1 MRRTEEKV
9 LPGGARVR
17 MRQLGAR
24 AAGDL
29 MRRLVNSANAGGGF
43 SVGTLGE
50 EDFAKLFDLALESSE
65 IARTPRDASGAELEE
80 ARTWARLV
88 ESDLHGFPDT
98 MALLDL
104 CLRINILDF
113 LVGRPT
119 SPADRP

>member
-1 MRRTEEKV
+1 MK
-9 LPGGARVR
+9 
-17 MRQLGAR
+17 QLGAR

-80 ARTWARLV
+80 ARTWARLA

-113 LVGRPT
+113 LGGRPT